1 MQNWTKQKRKITN
14 ADFPHLWNCQS
25 LEVKGTIF
33 LTGGSVANTKTYVKS
48 TYALCEKNWCF
59 EQKAD
64 M

>member
-1 MQNWTKQKRKITN
+1 
-14 ADFPHLWNCQS
+14 
-25 LEVKGTIF
+25 VKGTIF